1 VTYSLLTGLG
11 RVDFGVDPDTVD
23 IRPDPPCCDFDDYE
37 VSLSRRFAYFV
48 RNARNIRLITD
59 AAHRVKKKKDWGLD
73 SQIVAY
79 NAAFSK
85 WPDELPSDLQLSMPV
100 DGSPPWLPTHFIG
113 NMHSH
118 YHLGVVMLHRAQLVA
133 SQSFATDSA
142 WRHHMSLC
150 YNSAKILCRLQEAI
164 LDAFG
169 LPGLLCMQ
177 RGINFTIYA
186 ILTCTMIHL
195 VSFCKFWEAF
205 LTTTDCGH
213 FAGSCVSWRCA
224 RVLHTSYAS
233 IGAVRFC

>member
-1 VTYSLLTGLG
+1 M
-11 RVDFGVDPDTVD
+11 DFGVDPDSID
-23 IRPDPPCCDFDDYE
+23 IRPDPPSSDVDDYE
-37 VSLSRRFAYFV
+37 ASISHRFAYFV

-79 NAAFSK
+79 NVAFSK
-85 WPDELPSDLQLSMPV
+85 WPDELPSDLQISMPL
-100 DGSPPWLPTHFIG
+100 DGSPPWLPSHFIG

-118 YHLGVVMLHRAQLVA
+118 YHLGMVMLHRAQLVA
-133 SQSFATDSA
+133 SQSFATDGV

-195 VSFCKFWEAF
+195 VSSP
-205 LTTTDCGH
+205 L
-213 FAGSCVSWRCA
+213 
-224 RVLHTSYAS
+224 
-233 IGAVRFC
+233 I